1 MIPDTNQIIEKFI
14 LGELKGKEL
23 DDFQIKLKDSP
34 EFSLEVQINQDI
46 ASSILEKDIM
56 DIRANL
62 QNICSNLKNK
72 PTEHTFFDFSQ
83 NLSINSNQDSF
94 STDIS
99 TTESSLQQ
107 IHLETHLKCVTERIH
122 QISSRTD
129 QTQETIFTNQIND
142 FIFEE
147 EIKDSILE
155 KDVMELRSNIKEI
168 ISQGFINFSDFEID
182 QYLSNELP
190 EDQMRE
196 IGMLVENNKM
206 MANRIK
212 LQNEIDFAI
221 NETDIFSLRNF
232 LSEIII
238 EEQQISF
245 EEIKRIDDYLLE
257 YLNETDRLEFDSL
270 MEENIKLKNETILYA
285 EINDAIRETDVLK
298 LRATL
303 SEIAEENKQSTKI
316 RKFIPDNIQNKHLRY
331 VGVAA
336 SAAAIISAGFFTL
349 TQEKNT
355 SESIFKQAY
364 HPYEAIGLIRSA
376 PISSP
381 SFKGIDLYNERK
393 YDAAI
398 AQFDI
403 VLKENNEHP
412 MCNFYTGLCYM
423 EKSNFEKAIIS
434 FQKVITEK
442 DNLFTEQAEWYT
454 ALSLLKTNEKKNA
467 YAILNQIVEY
477 KGYYSKNAKEL
488 LKKLK

>member
-1 MIPDTNQIIEKFI
+1 MIPDSNQLIEKFI
-14 LGELKGKEL
+14 LGELVGKEL
-23 DDFQIKLKDSP
+23 DDFQIKLKDSA
-34 EFSLEVQINQDI
+34 EFARKVIINQEI
-46 ASSILEKDIM
+46 ASSILEQDVM
-56 DIRANL
+56 DLRANL
-62 QNICSNLKNK
+62 QDICSNLKNN
-72 PTEHTFFDFSQ
+72 PNEQTFFDFTQ
-83 NLSINSNQDSF
+83 NLSINSDQNTF
-94 STDIS
+94 FTDIS
-99 TTESSLQQ
+99 ITENSLQQ
-107 IHLETHLKCVTERIH
+107 IHLETHLKCVTERVH

-129 QTQETIFTNQIND
+129 QTQETILTNQIND

-155 KDVMELRSNIKEI
+155 KDVIELRNNLKEI

-190 EDQMRE
+190 EDQMLE
-196 IGMLVENNKM
+196 IGMLVGNNKK

-212 LQNEIDFAI
+212 LHNEIDSAI
-221 NETDIFSLRNF
+221 NETDIFSLRNS

-238 EEQQISF
+238 EEQQISYK
-245 EEIKRIDDYLLE
+245 EIKRIDDYLLE

-270 MEENIKLKNETILYA
+270 MVENIKLKNETILHS
-285 EINDAIRETDVLK
+285 EINNAIRETDVLN

-303 SEIAEENKQSTKI
+303 SEIVGENKQSTKI

-336 SAAAIISAGFFTL
+336 SAAAIISTGLFTL
-349 TQEKNT
+349 TQEKTT
-355 SESIFKQAY
+355 SESIFKQEY
-364 HPYEAIGLIRSA
+364 HPYEATGLLRSA

-381 SFKGIDLYNERK
+381 SFKGIELYNERK

-403 VLKENNEHP
+403 VLKENKEHP

-423 EKSNFEKAIIS
+423 EKSDFEKAIVS
-434 FQKVITEK
+434 FQKVISEK

-467 YAILNQIVEY
+467 YAILNQIVDY
-477 KGYYSKNAKEL
+477 KGYYSKNAKGL